1 MEGLAHMNEAD
12 LLHLPQGD
20 VRLLQAPA
28 AIEMLESREPARV
41 AYLGPD
47 GLPRIATMQFHWTG
61 DELVVTSIASLPKVR
76 AIRARPAVQVTIDT
90 FAIEP
95 GIPMRVL
102 SIRGDASITEI
113 EGVVPEAY
121 LANVRYV
128 GQEMADGWA
137 AWISQPGTI
146 VARIAIRPQWVSLLD
161 YQTRFPEGWPAHLR
175 P

>member
-1 MEGLAHMNEAD
+1 MDETDVML
-12 LLHLPQGD
+12 LPQGD
-20 VRLLQAPA
+20 VRLLEAPA
-28 AIEMLESREPARV
+28 AQEMLQSREPARV
-41 AYLGPD
+41 AYIGPD

-61 DELVVTSIASLPKVR
+61 EELVVTSIASLPKVR
-76 AIRARPAVQVTIDT
+76 AIRAHPEIQITIDT

-102 SIRGDASITEI
+102 SMRGEASITEV

-121 LANVRYV
+121 LANCRYV
-128 GQEMADGWA
+128 GKEMADAWAGW
-137 AWISQPGTI
+137 IGQPGTI
-146 VARIAIRPQWVSLLD
+146 VARIAVRPRWVSLLD